1 MAIFKTAVSL
11 ASLSAMAAALPAT
24 PASQG
29 FSLNQV
35 AIPKTVARH
44 PAAHL
49 AKAYSKY
56 GATVPSNVAAAAA
69 ASGSATTKPGQG
81 EEEYI
86 TKITVGDATLNIDID
101 TGSADLYVLTIKKQS

>member
-1 MAIFKTAVSL
+1 MAIFKTAISL
-11 ASLSAMAAALPAT
+11 AGLSAMVAALPAT

-35 AIPKTVARH
+35 AVPKAVSRH

-56 GATVPSNVAAAAA
+56 GAEVPSNVAAAAA
-69 ASGSATTKPGQG
+69 ASGSAVTTPGDG

-86 TKITVGDATLNIDID
+86 TKITVGSDTLNIDID
-101 TGSADLYVLTIKKQS
+101 TGSADLYVLSTILVT